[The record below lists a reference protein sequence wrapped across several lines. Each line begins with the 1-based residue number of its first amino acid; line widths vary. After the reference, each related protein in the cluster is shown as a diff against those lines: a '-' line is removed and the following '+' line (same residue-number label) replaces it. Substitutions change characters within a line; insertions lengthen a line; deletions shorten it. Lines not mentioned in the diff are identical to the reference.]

1 VSDSD
6 TDFLPTL
13 ARHLGLA
20 MQPLAAAVTDL
31 RRFRTFMLSLGWS
44 VDDLPPAYTALGS
57 AVDGAL
63 DAVTHLI
70 ADPSIDHA
78 MAVLDKVRQLYAALN
93 GIAEAPAGVDPVA
106 FLESIADRIF
116 ELLLVDYLMLALP
129 DVWSWCR
136 MTGVITI
143 TPTRPAGNRPAFVEK
158 RFHFDQIPAIIADP
172 LSLPQRV
179 YGWGTVDL
187 NIERIV
193 DHLHDVCIA
202 LQIPAGIDRLSD
214 PDDAGFSAGLQVPGQ
229 TFPKPVSWELRIPIA
244 RPVIEDAVLPVDVV
258 VIEFPADEGKLPG
271 LALRPSVPSS
281 LTEELPLADDLKL
294 KIRAGSD
301 IASAFGIIVR
311 PSEVLVRYPFAPGT
325 QPPSAGFGLSLDYN
339 PPAPSV
345 LLGSAGAS
353 RIELKGAE
361 SGLSFAFTQGELELQ
376 LSSEV
381 HGLQAV
387 LALGDQDSFL
397 GSLFAG
403 HDLTIPIQLGIRW
416 SNKRGFTFTGGAGFE
431 VTVAPHLELGPITID
446 TVHLA
451 VLASLSTG
459 GPPALTAGADVGIH
473 GALGPLG
480 FSIAGVGVKL
490 TATFASGNAGP
501 FDISAGFKPPT
512 GLGVSLDSSLVTG
525 GGFLSHD
532 AATGRYAGILQLRIA
547 KIGLTAI
554 GLLDT
559 KLPDGTPGFSFL
571 IIIAATFP
579 TIQLGYGFTLNGAG
593 GLAAMNRSV
602 AIDAIQAGLRTGTL
616 DQVLFPDNP
625 IANANQIL
633 SDIRT
638 IFPPAPGRFVF
649 GPVALLGWG
658 TPTLVHIKLGLV
670 LECPLPL
677 RLVLIG
683 TISVALPKQDEALVE
698 LHVDILGVLDLEAL
712 RVSLLAILHDSHV
725 AAFAISGDMAFLLD
739 CGSDPALIAA
749 VGGVNPH
756 YQPPAG
762 FPSLQPLT
770 VSLGSGDNP
779 RITLKGY
786 LARTANT
793 SQVGALAELYAEY
806 GGFSIYGWIGFDAMF
821 SYFPFSFITDFSGGV
836 KLSRGSTKL
845 AGVSLSATL
854 SGVSPFHAKGR
865 ACVSLWLF
873 DVCVG
878 FDHTFG
884 DLKDIVLGII
894 DPLPQLVAALGDA
907 ASWSSTLPPAAWQAV
922 SVSPPPGATA
932 VLIDPVGSIMLR
944 ERVLPLNRTITKF
957 GEGQPSGGAV
967 AYNVTAVQVA
977 GQDIVWTAVQD
988 QFAPAQFADYS
999 DAEKLSLPS
1008 FTKMDAGIEIVG
1020 TAVTVGA
1027 ALGTDLVY
1035 ETRIVDRPWAGQPA
1049 PDYPLP
1055 LQNQMV
1061 MLASGAAA
1069 RAPFR
1074 QAGPEKFSAGGAATG
1089 PAVMIGDEPFVIA
1102 GVEDLAVRASF
1113 GTGLS
1118 QIDAHDALARHLTS
1132 HPEDRGTL
1140 QVVPAA
1146 EAAGG

>member
-1 VSDSD
+1 MSDS
-6 TDFLPTL
+6 DFLPTL

-20 MQPLAAAVTDL
+20 VQPLADAVANL
-31 RRFRTFMLSLGWS
+31 EHFQTFMLSLGWS

-63 DAVTHLI
+63 DAVTQLVD
-70 ADPSIDHA
+70 DPSIEHA
-78 MAVLDKVRQLYAALN
+78 AAVLEEVRQLYTTLK
-93 GIAEAPAGVDPVA
+93 GIGDAPAGVDVA
-106 FLESIADRIF
+106 VFLESIADRIF
-116 ELLLVDYLMLALP
+116 ELLLVDYLMRALP
-129 DVWSWCR
+129 DVWTLCR

-143 TPTRPAGNRPAFVEK
+143 RPTPPAGSRPAFVEK
-158 RFHFDQIPAIIADP
+158 RFRFDQIPAIVADP
-172 LSLPQRV
+172 LSLPERV
-179 YGWGTVDL
+179 YGWGTAEL
-187 NIERIV
+187 NFPRVV
-193 DHLHDVCIA
+193 DHLHDLCTA
-202 LQIPAGIDRLSD
+202 LHIPAGIDRVRD
-214 PDDAGFSAGLQVPGQ
+214 PDDAGFSAGLQAPGQ
-229 TFPKPVSWELRIPIA
+229 ALPKPVSWELRIPIA
-244 RPVIEDAVLPVDVV
+244 RPVIADEVVPVDLVV
-258 VIEFPADEGKLPG
+258 VEFPADEGRLPG
-271 LALRPSVPSS
+271 LALRPSIPSS
-281 LTEELPLADDLKL
+281 LTEEVELADDLKL

-311 PSEVLVRYPFAPGT
+311 PGDVLVRYPFAPGT
-325 QPPSAGFGLSLDYN
+325 QPPSAGFGVSLDYN

-345 LLGSAGAS
+345 LLGSAGAT
-353 RIELKGAE
+353 RLEFKGAE
-361 SGLSFAFTQGELELQ
+361 SSLGFAFTQGELELQ
-376 LSSEV
+376 LASDV

-397 GSLFAG
+397 ASLFAN

-416 SNKRGFTFTGGAGFE
+416 SNKRGLAFTGGAGFE
-431 VTVAPHLELGPITID
+431 ITVAPHLELGSITID

-451 VLASLSTG
+451 VLASLSSG
-459 GPPALTAGADVGIH
+459 APPALTAGADVGIH
-473 GALGPLG
+473 GAIGPIGFAIDGLG
-480 FSIAGVGVKL
+480 VTL

-501 FDISAGFKPPT
+501 FDVSTGFKPPT
-512 GLGVSLDSSLVTG
+512 GLGVSIDTSLVTG

-532 AATGRYAGILQLRIA
+532 VATGRYAGILQLRIA
-547 KIGLTAI
+547 KVGLTAI

-559 KLPDGTPGFSFL
+559 RLPDGNPGYSFL

-593 GLAAMNRSV
+593 GLAGVNRTV
-602 AIDAIQAGLRTGTL
+602 AIDAIQAGLRTGAL
-616 DQVLFPDNP
+616 DRVLFPDNP

-638 IFPPAPGRFVF
+638 IFPPAQGRYVF
-649 GPVALLGWG
+649 GPMALLGWC
-658 TPTLVHIKLGLV
+658 TPTLVHIKVGLI
-670 LECPLPL
+670 LEVPLPI
-677 RLVLIG
+677 RLLLVGSL
-683 TISVALPKQDEALVE
+683 SMALPKEDEALVA
-698 LHVDILGVLDLEAL
+698 LHIDFLGVPDLESL
-712 RVSLLAILHDSHV
+712 RVSVLASLHDSHV

-739 CGSDPALIAA
+739 CGSDPALILA

-762 FPSLQPLT
+762 FPMLQPLT
-770 VSLGSGDNP
+770 VSLGLGENP

-806 GGFSIYGWIGFDAMF
+806 GGFNIYGWIGFDAMF
-821 SYFPFSFITDFSGGV
+821 SYLPFAFVTDFSGGV

-884 DLKDIVLGII
+884 DLKDIVLAVIE
-894 DPLPQLVAALGDA
+894 PLPPLLAALGDPLSWSGTLPTAVWRA
-907 ASWSSTLPPAAWQAV
+907 ASVTTPL
-922 SVSPPPGATA
+922 GETR
-932 VLIDPVGSIMLR
+932 VLIDPVGGIMLR
-944 ERVLPLNRTITKF
+944 EQVLPLNRTITKF
-957 GEGQPSGGAV
+957 GEGKPSAPV
-967 AYNVTAVQVA
+967 AYNVTAVRVA
-977 GQDIVWTAVQD
+977 GEDIPWTAVQD
-988 QFAPAQFADYS
+988 QFAPAQFAEFS

-1008 FTKMDAGIEIVG
+1008 FAKMDAGFEIVG
-1020 TAVTVGA
+1020 TGVKTGPG
-1027 ALGTDLVY
+1027 LGTDLVY
-1035 ETRIVDRPWAGQPA
+1035 ETRIVDRPWAGAPA

-1055 LQNQMV
+1055 LRNQLVMV
-1061 MLASGAAA
+1061 ASGAAG

-1074 QAGPEKFSAGGAATG
+1074 RTGPEKFSTGRALSG
-1089 PAVMIGDEPFVIA
+1089 PAVTVSDESFVIA
-1102 GVEDLAVRASF
+1102 GVADLAVRQNF

-1118 QIDAHDALARHLTS
+1118 QHGAYDILSRHLAL

-1140 QVVPAA
+1140 QVVLAA
-1146 EAAGG
+1146 EGVLRG